1 MTFKEMIY
9 KGLCDKTVEI
19 INNPNDDCIACQI
32 GDYWFYFI
40 GNEYEDLTPYE
51 VYESFTK
58 EELTDMIYSA
68 LMGME
73 KNCLADEVDYYKAF
87 LAERYESSTSKKE
100 IDWMSE
106 FVSRIAGDKSDIW
119 SDGTE
124 ILCKTESAADAIA
137 SLIEKLY
144 ESQGEEVFVST
155 GYYDPEEDKQNG
167 EEDDY
172 TGWWYVDIQ

>member
-1 MTFKEMIY
+1 M
-9 KGLCDKTVEI
+9 
-19 INNPNDDCIACQI
+19 
-32 GDYWFYFI
+32 
-40 GNEYEDLTPYE
+40 PYE

-137 SLIEKLY
+137 SLIKKLY
-144 ESQGEEVFVST
+144 ESQGRKFLLV
-155 GYYDPEEDKQNG
+155 Q
-167 EEDDY
+167 
-172 TGWWYVDIQ
+172 DITIQKKISKMERKMITPVGGM

>member
-1 MTFKEMIY
+1 
-9 KGLCDKTVEI
+9 
-19 INNPNDDCIACQI
+19 
-32 GDYWFYFI
+32 
-40 GNEYEDLTPYE
+40 
-51 VYESFTK
+51 
-58 EELTDMIYSA
+58 MIYSA

-87 LAERYESSTSKKE
+87 LAERYESSTSKKG